1 MRRLIVFAP
10 AVLLV
15 LILIGGSV
23 AADEVVHFKS
33 GGTLPIV
40 SHKIEGGMIHVDLGD
55 NAQMAFPMSVVERV
69 VEAPRGTMFGRGTAG
84 ATNVMSASPN
94 GAGGFAEQQQDALPA
109 LQADGSVTGETEEK
123 GYDPALDVVNGVAVY
138 RPVAGSGNPA
148 KADTAVTGHS
158 RVRESRGGPGSLNGA
173 HQVGTHQVIG
183 APKRRG
189 AGSSSAPVITGI
201 SGRDGQVLPTNPPTP
216 PPTPGSETQ
225 NGEAGGSSPD

>member
-1 MRRLIVFAP
+1 MRRLILFAP

-15 LILIGGSV
+15 LIGGSV

-69 VEAPRGTMFGRGTAG
+69 VEAPRGTMFGRGAAG
-84 ATNVMSASPN
+84 SSNVMSASPN
-94 GAGGFAEQQQDALPA
+94 GAGEFAEQNAMPA
-109 LQADGSVTGETEEK
+109 LQADGAVNGQPEEK

-158 RVRESRGGPGSLNGA
+158 RVRESRGGPGTLNGA

-201 SGRDGQVLPTNPPTP
+201 SGRDGQVLPTNPPAPP